1 MTIQVIGA
9 GFGRTGT
16 KSLKSALEQLG
27 FEKCYL
33 MVEVNEHNHK
43 HEWLKAHRGQPINW
57 DVLFN
62 GFKATVDWPSCNLWR
77 EQLKHFP
84 DAKII
89 LSLRDSASWYESI
102 MNTIYPYSKQSLDS
116 EDPQLHYSGKWAFE
130 IIWDRIFDGRLNER
144 EFVIDKFNRHNQSVI
159 EETPSEKLLIFEAQN
174 GWEPL
179 CDFLGVPVPDTH
191 YPHTNT
197 TNQFKDAVTH
207 HEPASSD

>member
-1 MTIQVIGA
+1 
-9 GFGRTGT
+9 
-16 KSLKSALEQLG
+16 
-27 FEKCYL
+27 

-84 DAKII
+84 DAK
-89 LSLRDSASWYESI
+89 
-102 MNTIYPYSKQSLDS
+102 
-116 EDPQLHYSGKWAFE
+116 

-179 CDFLGVPVPDTH
+179 CDFLGVPVPVPVPDTH